1 MYKHNLKQLEV
12 YATIKLDTNGHP
24 FYIIVDH
31 KNMLTSDTIQYGSF
45 DRRKVL
51 NYTELPT
58 KKAVKDKLKQL
69 IGIGYDMTD
78 KFNQKEGRKM
88 KLLLIAIS
96 TLNMLTLDTHAIYY
110 EHIAIE
116 TSEAVY
122 HLEEDYSIT
131 VTHEEVDR
139 IGS

>member
-1 MYKHNLKQLEV
+1 MNKHNLKQLEV

-31 KNMLTSDTIQYGSF
+31 
-45 DRRKVL
+45 
-51 NYTELPT
+51 E
-58 KKAVKDKLKQL
+58 
-69 IGIGYDMTD
+69 
-78 KFNQKEGRKM
+78 
-88 KLLLIAIS
+88 
-96 TLNMLTLDTHAIYY
+96 NMLTLDTHAIYY

-131 VTHEEVDR
+131 VIHGEVYR

>member
-12 YATIKLDTNGHP
+12 YTTIKLDTNGHP

-69 IGIGYDMTD
+69 IYIGYDMTD
-78 KFNQKEGRKM
+78 KFN
-88 KLLLIAIS
+88 
-96 TLNMLTLDTHAIYY
+96 
-110 EHIAIE
+110 
-116 TSEAVY
+116 
-122 HLEEDYSIT
+122 
-131 VTHEEVDR
+131 
-139 IGS
+139 